1 MSSENTAQPR
11 LSPTQI
17 GVGSLVCLATSV
29 GAHAD
34 ATIDAG
40 GDELKEVVV
49 TGHVATIGVALQDT
63 PQNVTVVSQ
72 QVMLDQAVNNV
83 QDALKNVPG
92 ITLNAG
98 PQRSRPSVRRIF
110 WNGYGA

>member
-1 MSSENTAQPR
+1 MSSEKLAVR
-11 LSPTQI
+11 RMSPTHL
-17 GVGSLVCLATSV
+17 GVGSLVCLASSV
-29 GAHAD
+29 SAHAD
-34 ATIDAG
+34 ASVDST

-49 TGHVATIGVALQDT
+49 TGHVATIGVTLQDT

-72 QVMLDQAVNNV
+72 QVMLDQAVNNI

-98 PQRSRPSVRRIF
+98 EGGTHGDNINLP
-110 WNGYGA
+110 